1 MDGFGRDQWNN
12 IDRMVYFI
20 LFDGTEQSCWA
31 YLCTLQPRA
40 QYGRLPKLSK
50 TVYEI
55 YDSLPLLALL
65 SSAHRVKLSA
75 FLRAVFSVL
84 CECCIPNKLLTIAPG
99 VVNFG
104 LL

>member
-1 MDGFGRDQWNN
+1 MDLVETNGIISIEW
-12 IDRMVYFI
+12 FI
-20 LFDGTEQSCWA
+20 LF
-31 YLCTLQPRA
+31 YLMELNRVVEHICAHFSLGRNA
-40 QYGRLPKLSK
+40 YGRLPKLSK
-50 TVYEI
+50 PVDEI
-55 YDSLPLLALL
+55 YYSLPSLALL